1 MEDKKKRRVL
11 RALGV
16 IEGHIRGVQR
26 MIEAE
31 AHWLEI
37 IRQTTAIRGSLGR
50 LNLLLLREHLST
62 TTGAHLVN
70 GDLAAQRKALDEILS
85 LLGERR
91 LQVSEPRREPQ
102 KTTAEGHRCHPAA
115 ER

>member
-1 MEDKKKRRVL
+1 MEAKTKKRIL
-11 RALGV
+11 RGLRV

-31 AHWLEI
+31 AHCFEI
-37 IRQTTAIRGSLGR
+37 IRQTTAIRGSLRR
-50 LNLLLLREHLST
+50 LNFLLLREHLST
-62 TTGAHLVN
+62 TTSAHLVN
-70 GDLAAQRKALDEILS
+70 GDLAARRKAMDEILS
-85 LLGERR
+85 LISQRR
-91 LQVSEPRREPQ
+91 LHMPGQGIEPP

>member
-1 MEDKKKRRVL
+1 MEGKTKRQVL
-11 RALGV
+11 RGLRV
-16 IEGHIRGVQR
+16 IEGHVRGVQR

-31 AHWLEI
+31 AHCLEI
-37 IRQTTAIRGSLGR
+37 IRQTTAIRGSLRR
-50 LNLLLLREHLST
+50 LNLLLLWEHLST
-62 TTGAHLVN
+62 TTRAYLVS
-70 GDLAAQRKALDEILS
+70 GDLAARRKAVDEILS

-91 LQVSEPRREPQ
+91 LHMSEPRIEPQ